1 MAKLDTKR
9 LLEMLSN
16 NKVEEVLTAL
26 KDAYPKNN
34 TVINISGQFASHKKS
49 KYDGTAS
56 SDDLKRE
63 INQIRLNLLDLIND
77 LTEDQTAATPS
88 EVKTKKQK
96 ESSTEVSEQEFIN
109 SFADEV
115 QAKKTFPSRQ
125 ISVSEI
131 KEFTK
136 RLSATT
142 SGQELGDF
150 MFRLAQVLKK
160 TNKGND
166 IPGLLP
172 AAAQFIFKLH
182 EIVMDAGFKS
192 PLPGFIDLFLD
203 ISEKVHD
210 IILTLEWN
218 NPPPGKTYTGMNRL
232 GLDLEKLASYL
243 LVIVPLLVASRL
255 EWLN

>member
-1 MAKLDTKR
+1 
-9 LLEMLSN
+9 
-16 NKVEEVLTAL
+16 
-26 KDAYPKNN
+26 
-34 TVINISGQFASHKKS
+34 
-49 KYDGTAS
+49 
-56 SDDLKRE
+56 
-63 INQIRLNLLDLIND
+63 
-77 LTEDQTAATPS
+77 
-88 EVKTKKQK
+88 
-96 ESSTEVSEQEFIN
+96 
-109 SFADEV
+109 
-115 QAKKTFPSRQ
+115 
-125 ISVSEI
+125 
-131 KEFTK
+131 
-136 RLSATT
+136 
-142 SGQELGDF
+142 